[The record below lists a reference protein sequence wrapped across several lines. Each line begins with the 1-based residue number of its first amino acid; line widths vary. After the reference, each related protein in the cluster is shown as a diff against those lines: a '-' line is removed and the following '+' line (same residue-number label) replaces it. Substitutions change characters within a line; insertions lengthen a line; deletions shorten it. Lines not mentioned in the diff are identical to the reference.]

1 MGGSVDTIDTL
12 VQKLYGGQL
21 DEQIG
26 GNQFRHPSVQT
37 ATLAITAAFLA
48 KEKQVWDSGFARYR
62 DFLYQ
67 LFPGAQTDWFAIQR
81 SNRPHVLTFNYDQAF
96 EIAFLDRFNIQN
108 YSLYDVR
115 VLNSG
120 LNLPGTEIE
129 FDQESFSFLKLHGSI
144 GMWVADMFGVFV
156 EHSYEYPLKGRQFT
170 VDDNLFFTGPP
181 DGPSR
186 LKREPLL
193 FFPSQRQ
200 IILAQET
207 GGMLLRIASFTNV
220 ERTLLTVPIMQ
231 IRDSSKS

>member
-1 MGGSVDTIDTL
+1 MCFSGSFSLRGESSPSFPYAIRTREQ
-12 VQKLYGGQL
+12 QKPTVPQ
-21 DEQIG
+21 Q
-26 GNQFRHPSVQT
+26 
-37 ATLAITAAFLA
+37 

-129 FDQESFSFLKLHGSI
+129 FDQES
-144 GMWVADMFGVFV
+144 VFISKAPRFYWDV
-156 EHSYEYPLKGRQFT
+156 GRGH
-170 VDDNLFFTGPP
+170 V
-181 DGPSR
+181 R
-186 LKREPLL
+186 
-193 FFPSQRQ
+193 
-200 IILAQET
+200 
-207 GGMLLRIASFTNV
+207 RICWALV
-220 ERTLLTVPIMQ
+220 
-231 IRDSSKS
+231 